1 MKSLYER
8 LKPEI
13 KKHLLENNRKYEYGP
28 RQVIAELHR
37 FDRYTDLTID
47 TVRSLCVYG
56 DINEWSWDNTDW
68 KYGDKLFND

>member
-13 KKHLLENNRKYEYGP
+13 KKPLLENNRKYEYGP

-37 FDRYTDLTID
+37 FD
-47 TVRSLCVYG
+47 
-56 DINEWSWDNTDW
+56 
-68 KYGDKLFND
+68 

>member
-1 MKSLYER
+1 MKSLYQR

-13 KKHLLENNRKYEYGP
+13 KKPLLENNRKYEYGP

-56 DINEWSWDNTDW
+56 DIDEWKWDNTEW